1 MRHEPILTALADPT
15 RRAILDR
22 LRAGPTA
29 VGAIAETLPVSRPAV
44 SQHLKHM
51 AAAGLVVMTP
61 KGRRNLYSLA
71 PGGALPLV
79 DWLGGLTE
87 LAAPYAPPA
96 GGGGLVRALSTRL
109 TPAEAWQLFCE
120 DLALWWPVA
129 VVSVSARTE
138 GALPQAVV
146 LDARPGG
153 TWREVLFDGSE
164 AVWAEVREAD
174 GARLSLDWRL
184 GAPEGSRVE
193 IAFTEEP
200 GGARV
205 TLTHDADTEAMAATW
220 DLVLLERFA
229 AAAASSLSNF

>member
-1 MRHEPILTALADPT
+1 MRHEPILVALADPT

-29 VGAIAETLPVSRPAV
+29 VGAIAAGLPVSRPAV

-51 AAAGLVVMTP
+51 AAAGLVSMTP
-61 KGRRNLYSLA
+61 SGRRNLYSLA

-87 LAAPYAPPA
+87 LAAPFASSAGA
-96 GGGGLVRALSTRL
+96 GGLTRAVSLRL
-109 TPAEAWQLFCE
+109 RPDEAWQLFCE

-129 VVSVSARTE
+129 TVSVSGRTE

-153 TWREVLFDGSE
+153 VWREVLFDGSE

-174 GARLSLDWRL
+174 GRRLLLDWRF
-184 GAPEGSRVE
+184 GTDGSRLSV
-193 IAFTEEP
+193 AFAEEP
-200 GGARV
+200 GGTRV
-205 TLTHDADTEAMAATW
+205 TLTHDADTPEMGAMW
-220 DLVLLERFA
+220 DHVLVERFA

>member
-1 MRHEPILTALADPT
+1 MRHEPILVALADPT

-22 LRAGPTA
+22 LREGPTA
-29 VGAIAETLPVSRPAV
+29 VGAIAERLPVSRPAV

-51 AAAGLVVMTP
+51 AAAGLVTMTP
-61 KGRRNLYSLA
+61 SGRRNLYSLA

-87 LAAPYAPPA
+87 LAAPFASSEA
-96 GGGGLVRALSTRL
+96 GAGLTRAVSLRLS
-109 TPAEAWQLFCE
+109 PDEAWHLFCE

-129 VVSVSARTE
+129 TVSVSGRTE

-146 LDARPGG
+146 LDARAGG
-153 TWREVLFDGSE
+153 VWREVLFDGTE

-174 GARLSLDWRL
+174 GTRLVLDWRL
-184 GAPEGSRVE
+184 GTPDGSTVV
-193 IAFTEEP
+193 IGFAEEP
-200 GGARV
+200 GGTRV
-205 TLTHDADTEAMAATW
+205 TLTHDTDAADLAEMW
-220 DLVLLERFA
+220 DHVLVERFA